1 MKSTALFLLTL
12 FLPILGF
19 SESGAID
26 KKLEQQSLLNSK
38 VLEALNN
45 QMNMEFQASY
55 MYLGMS
61 AYFDT
66 LNLDGFSNWCT
77 NQSKE
82 EWDHGMKIFNFI
94 LDRGGVVKLGNI
106 QSNSNKYSSPLVAMQ
121 TALNSERK
129 VTNSINQLYS
139 LSQSEN
145 QYDALVFLQWY
156 ITEQVEEEN
165 TVSRMAEKL
174 EDIINPSHG
183 MIHLMDNELKNK

>member
-1 MKSTALFLLTL
+1 
-12 FLPILGF
+12 
-19 SESGAID
+19 
-26 KKLEQQSLLNSK
+26 
-38 VLEALNN
+38 
-45 QMNMEFQASY
+45 
-55 MYLGMS
+55 
-61 AYFDT
+61 
-66 LNLDGFSNWCT
+66 
-77 NQSKE
+77 
-82 EWDHGMKIFNFI
+82 MKIFNFI

-106 QSNSNKYSSPLVAMQ
+106 QSNSNNYSSPLMAMQ